1 MNFRKFTL
9 KHVTLV
15 TLAPAL
21 VVWGVIT
28 ALTYSDIRYA
38 GYSGIAAMAVMFLT
52 SFALRKYHASFMKKA
67 EDKLYKECDP
77 FPMAEELDLYLECA
91 NRRVD
96 KTGMKIMR
104 AMMLAFAGEYA
115 SSEDILRSVEIGDQR
130 ADLIISVQYNLAT
143 LYCLMNLRQNAVEC
157 YDRAM
162 AEASK
167 LPDYAKERMKFD
179 KMTEAEVECYKGN
192 CERAEKIAEQIDES
206 TRLRTVM
213 RKYTLAKIHYIS
225 GAKSKAVEEFEWV
238 AQNGGRLACAAE
250 SAEIAKVARERAAA
264 SAAE

>member
-9 KHVTLV
+9 KHITLV

-21 VVWGVIT
+21 AVWLI
-28 ALTYSDIRYA
+28 LTLFTYRNPA
-38 GYSGIAAMAVMFLT
+38 VAAYNGLAAVLIMFAT
-52 SFALRKYHASFMKKA
+52 SFALRKYNASFMKNA
-67 EDKLYKECDP
+67 ERKLYDECDP
-77 FPMAEELDLYLECA
+77 YPTIEELKLYEECA
-91 NRRVD
+91 GRRVD
-96 KTGMKIMR
+96 KTGLTVMH

-115 SSEDILRSVEIGDQR
+115 SAEDMLRSVNVGDQR
-130 ADLIISVQYNLAT
+130 SDLNISVQYNLAA

-167 LPDYAKERMKFD
+167 LPDHVRERMKFD
-179 KMTEAEVECYKGN
+179 KLTEAEIECYRGN
-192 CERAEKIAEQIDES
+192 CERAEKIAEQVDES
-206 TRLRTVM
+206 TRLRAVM

-225 GAKSKAVEEFEWV
+225 GAKIEAVEEFEWV

-250 SAEIAKVARERAAA
+250 AGQIAKVARERM
-264 SAAE
+264 